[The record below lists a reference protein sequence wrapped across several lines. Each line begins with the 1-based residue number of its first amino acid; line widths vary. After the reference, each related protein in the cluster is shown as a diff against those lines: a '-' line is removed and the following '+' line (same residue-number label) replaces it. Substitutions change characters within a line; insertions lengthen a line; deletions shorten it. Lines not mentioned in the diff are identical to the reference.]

1 MDFKNSASLFDNV
14 KFTGIV
20 DIEVLDAETGEVK
33 RTQHSTND
41 LTRQGA
47 FWLSVNGGIGG
58 YKIFDGSAWYT
69 RSNWLNFDDWP
80 DFWSSQ
86 TNNLI
91 ITADR
96 YMPHTTCM
104 KWITNGTY
112 SSSIIDGGTYSSGN
126 PGMMTWK
133 FRFNAPAS
141 NRTIWS
147 VSLTGTGTSNP
158 SMTLSPLSTACTQ
171 STTEILDI
179 TYRIQIQYGYN
190 TISSG
195 NALSKS
201 DNYSKGLAYGNVGVN
216 TAKSV
221 YGYYLMPHKVHNKTM
236 NYRTWGNIPWY
247 DSGYIVTVPE
257 SSWNFKGRMSMSW
270 DINAGIGRLIQS
282 LYTRSKN
289 IYNGQWNYDDQGGGI
304 YDKFGN
310 SSFTNKPIQPVFLH
324 SSTSTVPFMDI
335 NNVGLSSGTLSIDGT
350 SWQETKFP
358 EYYRLD
364 FSKSGDVGTSKYYF
378 RNRILTGFEGNT
390 YKPTR
395 WWDSFT
401 GRMTTNWYG
410 DENTTLVGMHGSSKV
425 YQTQWE
431 EYTDTKFVLFD
442 DTGISIIDITN
453 GDGVNF
459 DSTTTPSLSV
469 LKVQQVGVNFSNGDV
484 WVACALTGLYRIQN
498 PFNNPVIT
506 KFTTID
512 SIANVG
518 KAYAVSLGYNN
529 SIWCAIDGAIAKTT
543 DDGATWTLYNLT
555 SPSVFSFT
563 GITDN
568 NWGRIK
574 QIRTDINSTT
584 NDIGIVY
591 GTNDT
596 SFPPLAL
603 CWRSDTLTAAGP
615 SVISNSN
622 LNTVWQMTRYWPIRC
637 SHYGSAWIVGVPNTL
652 NATSQGIEI
661 KLVKFG
667 TATVLTNFMT
677 GDSYGY
683 IGAGFLKNCN
693 ISFYYDYY
701 NVPHTIVQHAE
712 YYSAA
717 SWKLQDIRG
726 NVKGLIVPRSDWWY
740 CSQSWG
746 WNGPNESN
754 NATGSFG
761 FNASYNKSPM
771 VHNCTNYENYA
782 GNARTSSH
790 PGWFRPIFSNENYYL
805 YGDTGRP
812 TTGGFPIDD
821 LNGKFSP
828 FEEMLWSKY
837 HWNPSTSQWQKNY
850 YAPAVDSSSTA
861 INGVRHNFSTESHT
875 FTGRSLIDITSNLSS
890 AAINGT
896 ATFAFTVNSLA
907 KLTGVNQE
915 LASTLLSLEDSSKV
929 FRIVWTGGTNFE
941 IHHGTTSTTVSA
953 IATALSNATNYRI
966 VVVIN
971 GTSCQVYSNGVQLG
985 TTLTMATA
993 FDFSA
998 PDSSFK
1004 AYLGAQVY
1012 YRSFSTTIPMPY
1024 GFFRGTLKNVQVWNI
1039 DWDSTDIAND
1049 YVDILGLIT
1058 SKSSSNLKTRLL
1070 LTEDLIET
1078 KSTHTDHQVLNN
1090 GITLKFN
1097 ANAID
1102 PSSSANAGDYYT
1114 FGVVDGILKDN
1125 ATTFSHRFD
1134 IYGYVNVD
1142 ANFSN
1147 FRNVNSTNVISTISA
1162 PVTTPIHWNP
1172 LVYPYHCTAGQCGL
1186 TDTGGTGGGWPWRTN
1201 MALESIEG
1209 DGEISFNLMHSYSN
1223 LLVVGLTTDTTWY
1236 ETNDSTLVWP
1246 KMKHVF
1252 RFTATGGDVREGS
1265 GTAKT
1270 GSSFTHAFGDRFT
1283 IRRTGTTIQYLKN
1296 DVVIFTTTGAS
1307 TLPLTP
1313 VIYCDHE
1320 SMNQSRGVINS
1331 TITYTPNRAMMFAGD
1346 ITDQTGSF
1354 NRKFLGLEY
1363 SPSTTFKLKIDG
1375 VTAPVTIA
1383 DTAYGQLHKVTTPVQ
1398 GQITVIPY
1406 AGILIFNA
1414 NDVGKTITGTCVSI
1428 SDI

>member
-20 DIEVLDAETGEVK
+20 SIEVLDAETGEVK
-33 RTQHSTND
+33 RTQQSTND

-58 YKIFDGSAWYT
+58 YKDYNAEWYT
-69 RSNWLNFDDWP
+69 RSNWLNFDEWP
-80 DFWSSQ
+80 DFYSAG
-86 TNNLI
+86 TNNLAI
-91 ITADR
+91 SPDR
-96 YMPHTTCM
+96 HMPHATGVKWLTNTTLCS
-104 KWITNGTY
+104 T
-112 SSSIIDGGTYSSGN
+112 IIGGGTYSSGN

-133 FRFNAPAS
+133 FRYNAPTA
-141 NRTIWS
+141 NRTIWT
-147 VSLTGTGTSNP
+147 VGLTGRGTGNP
-158 SMTLSPLSTACTQ
+158 LMTLSPLSTACTQ
-171 STTEILDI
+171 SATEILDI
-179 TYRIQIQYGYN
+179 TYRIQIHYGYN
-190 TISSG
+190 SISTG

-201 DNYSKGLAYGNVGVN
+201 DNYSKGLAYCNAGINS
-216 TAKSV
+216 AKSV
-221 YGYYLMPHKVHNKTM
+221 FAYYLMPHKVHNKTM
-236 NYRTWGNIPWY
+236 NYRAWGNIPWY
-247 DSGYIVTVPE
+247 DSGYIAIVPE

-270 DINAGIGRLIQS
+270 DINTGVGRLIQS

-289 IYNGQWNYDDQGGGI
+289 PYNNAWNFDDQGGGI
-304 YDKFGN
+304 FDKFGN

-324 SSTSTVPFMDI
+324 SSTSTIPFMDI
-335 NNVGLSSGTLSIDGT
+335 NNVGTSSGTLSIDGT
-350 SWQETKFP
+350 NWQETKFP

-401 GRMTTNWYG
+401 SRMTTNWYG

-459 DSTTTPSLSV
+459 DATTTPALSV

-484 WVACALTGLYRIQN
+484 WVACNLTGLYRIQN

-512 SIANVG
+512 AISNVN

-555 SPSVFSFT
+555 SPNVFSFT

-568 NWGRIK
+568 NWHRIK
-574 QIRTDINSTT
+574 QIRTDINSAT

-591 GTNDT
+591 AT
-596 SFPPLAL
+596 SDITFPPLAL

-615 SVISNSN
+615 SAISNSN

-637 SHYGSAWIVGVPNTL
+637 SHYGSTWVVGVPNTT
-652 NATSQGIEI
+652 NGYYPPSQGIELKVI
-661 KLVKFG
+661 KFG
-667 TATVLTNFMT
+667 TATVVTNFMT

-683 IGAGFLKNCN
+683 MGAGFLKNYN

-701 NVPHTIVQHAE
+701 NIPHTIVQHAE
-712 YYSAA
+712 YHSGAI
-717 SWKLQDIRG
+717 WKLQDIRG
-726 NVKGLIVPRSDWWY
+726 NAKGLIVPRSDWNN
-740 CSQSWG
+740 CSWWARTDS
-746 WNGPNESN
+746 NELN

-771 VHNCTNYENYA
+771 VHNCTNHENA
-782 GNARTSSH
+782 GGGARTSSH
-790 PGWFRPIFSNENYYL
+790 PGWFRPIFPNENYNL
-805 YGDTGRP
+805 YNNGSYP
-812 TTGGFPIDD
+812 TTGGFNIDD

-828 FEEMLWSKY
+828 FEEILWSKY
-837 HWNPSTSQWQKNY
+837 HWNPNTSQWQKNY
-850 YAPAVDSSSTA
+850 YAPAIDSSASA
-861 INGVRHNFSTESHT
+861 INGVRHNFSTESHA

-929 FRIVWTGGTNFE
+929 FRIVWAGGTNFE
-941 IHHGTTSTTVSA
+941 IHHGTTSTTISS
-953 IATALSNATNYRI
+953 ITTAFPGVDHRI

-971 GTSCQVYSNGVQLG
+971 GTSCEVYSNGVQLG

-1024 GFFRGTLKNVQVWNI
+1024 GFFRGTLKNVQVWNVA
-1039 DWDSTDIAND
+1039 WDSTDITND
-1049 YVDILGLIT
+1049 YIDILGLIS
-1058 SKSSSNLKTRLL
+1058 SKDISNLKCRLL
-1070 LTEDLIET
+1070 LTEELIET
-1078 KSTHTDHQVLNN
+1078 KPTHADHQVLNN

-1097 ANAID
+1097 ANAIE

-1142 ANFSN
+1142 SNFSN
-1147 FRNVNSTNVISTISA
+1147 FKNVNSTNIIENIAA
-1162 PVTTPIHWNP
+1162 PVITPLHWNP
-1172 LVYPYHCTAGQCGL
+1172 MAYPFHCTAGQCIVTQ
-1186 TDTGGTGGGWPWRTN
+1186 TDATGNYTFRHN
-1201 MALESIEG
+1201 MGLESIEG
-1209 DGEISFNLMHSYSN
+1209 DGEISFYLANSYSN
-1223 LLVVGLTTDTTWY
+1223 LLAVGLTTDTTWY
-1236 ETNDSTLVWP
+1236 ETTNSSLVWP
-1246 KMKHVF
+1246 RLKYVL
-1252 RFTATGGDVREGS
+1252 RFTPTGGEVREGS
-1265 GTAKT
+1265 ATAKT
-1270 GSSFTHAFGDRFT
+1270 GSSFTHAFGDKFT
-1283 IRRTGTTIQYLKN
+1283 IRRTGTVITYLKN
-1296 DVVIFTTTGAS
+1296 DVAVYTSTNAS

-1313 VIYCDHE
+1313 IMFCDYD
-1320 SMNQSRGVINS
+1320 SAQNNSRGVINS

-1346 ITDQTGSF
+1346 IIDQSGCF
-1354 NRKFLGLEY
+1354 DRKFLGLEY

-1375 VTAPVTIA
+1375 VDAPVTIA
-1383 DTAYGQLHKVTTPVQ
+1383 DTFYGQLHKVTTPVP

-1406 AGILIFNA
+1406 AGILIFDTA
-1414 NDVGKTITGTCVSI
+1414 DIGKTISGTCVSI
-1428 SDI
+1428 SDV